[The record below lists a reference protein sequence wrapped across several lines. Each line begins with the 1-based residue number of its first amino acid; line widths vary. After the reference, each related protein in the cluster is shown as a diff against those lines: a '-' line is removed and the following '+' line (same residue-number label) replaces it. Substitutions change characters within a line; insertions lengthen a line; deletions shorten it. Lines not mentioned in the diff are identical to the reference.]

1 MTVSELSGALKRTI
15 EDRFGFV
22 RVRGEISNFRG
33 VHSSGHA
40 YFSLKDENARI
51 DAVVWKGTFSKLKT
65 KPQEGLE
72 VIATGKITTF
82 PGKSAYQIVIEALEP
97 AGVGALMALLEARR
111 KALGA
116 EGLFDEA
123 RKRPLPYLPA
133 VIGVVTSPTGA
144 VIRDILHRIADR
156 FPRRVLV
163 WPVRVQGETAAAEV
177 AAAIV
182 GFNALPETG
191 PLRRPD
197 VLIVARGGGSLED
210 LWAFNEEIVVRAA
223 AASAIPLIAAIG
235 HETDWTLIDHAADLR
250 APTPSGAAE
259 KAVPVRAD
267 LIANHLDLARRHQAA
282 VLRLIDRRRSDWRA
296 LSRVLLTGDTI
307 TAIPRQRLDRA
318 DSRLAGAMASHRDR
332 QRLAL
337 ARLAN
342 RLAQH
347 APHTL
352 LARADQRLKSWDQRL
367 QHSFALAR
375 ERRSRRLAQA
385 AQRLRTSLLAIGRE
399 QSRARLRLD
408 QQAGLLRPAWQNA
421 LRARAE
427 MADRHAK
434 LLRSLGYRQ
443 VLSRGFALV
452 RDAEGRPRRSAL
464 DIKSATVLD
473 IEFADGHISAVTA
486 EGATAP
492 AKRSR
497 APRKSGQASLF

>member
-1 MTVSELSGALKRTI
+1 L
-15 EDRFGFV
+15 
-22 RVRGEISNFRG
+22 
-33 VHSSGHA
+33 
-40 YFSLKDENARI
+40 
-51 DAVVWKGTFSKLKT
+51 
-65 KPQEGLE
+65 
-72 VIATGKITTF
+72 
-82 PGKSAYQIVIEALEP
+82 
-97 AGVGALMALLEARR
+97 
-111 KALGA
+111 
-116 EGLFDEA
+116 
-123 RKRPLPYLPA
+123 
-133 VIGVVTSPTGA
+133 TGA
-144 VIRDILHRIADR
+144 
-156 FPRRVLV
+156 
-163 WPVRVQGETAAAEV
+163 
-177 AAAIV
+177 
-182 GFNALPETG
+182 
-191 PLRRPD
+191 
-197 VLIVARGGGSLED
+197 
-210 LWAFNEEIVVRAA
+210 
-223 AASAIPLIAAIG
+223 
-235 HETDWTLIDHAADLR
+235 TL
-250 APTPSGAAE
+250 
-259 KAVPVRAD
+259 
-267 LIANHLDLARRHQAA
+267 
-282 VLRLIDRRRSDWRA
+282 
-296 LSRVLLTGDTI
+296 